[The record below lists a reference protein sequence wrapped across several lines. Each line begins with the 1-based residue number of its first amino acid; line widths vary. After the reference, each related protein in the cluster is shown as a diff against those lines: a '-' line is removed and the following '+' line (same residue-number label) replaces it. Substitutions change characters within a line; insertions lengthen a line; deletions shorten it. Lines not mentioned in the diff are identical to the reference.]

1 MRTRRSFRGA
11 PGITDPNLTPLID
24 VCLVL
29 VVILLVATPMTL
41 QSGIH
46 VARAASSGKRGAPV
60 RAARI
65 EITIR
70 DDQSLTI
77 NRTVIA
83 RDQLGAALRPLLAKS
98 PTALRNLKH
107 SFNANGASVTGFLP
121 YDALEAYRATE
132 EAREGTLA
140 FAEKR
145 EPDFS
150 RWR

>member
-98 PTALRNLKH
+98 PTRDVVVQCADGVSHGTFVSVLDEAKVE
-107 SFNANGASVTGFLP
+107 GAGHIAVVG
-121 YDALEAYRATE
+121 R
-132 EAREGTLA
+132 
-140 FAEKR
+140 
-145 EPDFS
+145 
-150 RWR
+150 